1 MKGRWRLAL
10 LVLVAVP
17 AVAAA
22 PGLLDVRATLTGEVL
37 ESGLARPGQVVRDGE
52 PLVMVRTLVGSA
64 VAARAPADGT
74 VIEVLVRPG
83 QVIRERGTVVARLL
97 PR

>member
-1 MKGRWRLAL
+1 MKPRTFPVLLILA
-10 LVLVAVP
+10 VVSV
-17 AVAAA
+17 VAAA

-37 ESGLARPGQVVRDGE
+37 EAGLARPGQVVRDGE
-52 PLVMVRTLVGSA
+52 PIVSVRTLVGSA

-74 VIEVLVRPG
+74 IVEVLVRPG
-83 QVIRERGTVVARLL
+83 QVISARGIIVARLL